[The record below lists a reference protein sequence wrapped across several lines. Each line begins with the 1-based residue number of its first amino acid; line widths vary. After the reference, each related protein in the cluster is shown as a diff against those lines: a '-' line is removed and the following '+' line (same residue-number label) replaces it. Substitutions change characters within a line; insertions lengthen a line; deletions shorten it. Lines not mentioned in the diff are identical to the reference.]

1 MNYLQ
6 TTVNCNKIRYP
17 CVHLWPLHVFPW
29 LDNSFHFSDEQY
41 SIVCTSLFIHS
52 PIEGHLGCFQLLAF
66 INKTAINIYMQAL
79 MWI

>member
-17 CVHLWPLHVFPW
+17 CVLLWFLHVFPW
-29 LDNSFHFSDEQY
+29 LYNSFLFSDEQDP
-41 SIVCTSLFIHS
+41 IVYTSLFIHS

-66 INKTAINIYMQAL
+66 INKTAINIYVQAL
-79 MWI
+79 MWT